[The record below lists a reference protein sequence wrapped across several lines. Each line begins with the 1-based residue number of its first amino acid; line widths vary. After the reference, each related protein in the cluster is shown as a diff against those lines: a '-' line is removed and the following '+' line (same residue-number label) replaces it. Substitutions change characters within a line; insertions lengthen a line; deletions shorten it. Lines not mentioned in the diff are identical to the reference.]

1 MVPKHKCN
9 TEKKTTYDRYFS
21 QLIFSGTES
30 PWPARFF
37 PGNSPRSDTPNL
49 SWYKILYLRCC
60 QLSLVFCH
68 TSPDIWPAFLTGFL
82 SFLSFFN
89 NRFLHY
95 QTMHWQLRGCFNP
108 TFFWSHPPVI
118 IHFTQAAQKISSSS
132 SVRMIW
138 VDKDSFNLQKT
149 ELGEVFHSKLWC
161 FINKSLCVLEHS
173 LVTSL
178 GTPIQQLVNMNI

>member
-1 MVPKHKCN
+1 MIG
-9 TEKKTTYDRYFS
+9 
-21 QLIFSGTES
+21 IFPSWSFGTES
-30 PWPARFF
+30 PLPARFF

-68 TSPDIWPAFLTGFL
+68 TSPDIWPAFRTSYLF
-82 SFLSFFN
+82 SFFN

-108 TFFWSHPPVI
+108 TFFWSRPPVI
-118 IHFTQAAQKISSSS
+118 IHFTQAAQKTSSSS

-149 ELGEVFHSKLWC
+149 EFGEVFHSKLWC
-161 FINKSLCVLEHS
+161 FINKSLCVLELLWHVWHLNWNQVRIHS